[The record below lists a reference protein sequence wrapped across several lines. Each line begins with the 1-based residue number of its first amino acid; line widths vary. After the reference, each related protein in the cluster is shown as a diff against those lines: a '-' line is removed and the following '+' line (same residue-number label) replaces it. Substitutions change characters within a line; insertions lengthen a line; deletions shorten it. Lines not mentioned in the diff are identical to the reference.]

1 MEYDNLY
8 LEFKKEVP
16 ECLGFF
22 DKKETDNLVDDTVG
36 VHISFGMVVVP
47 YICNIINDKKTEEIK
62 KVFDFIEK
70 MAVSKDIKVQ
80 EVLDFTVL
88 EGLADEGYDVL
99 ERCKKYM
106 KINTVQHCEEVEKYF
121 Y

>member
-1 MEYDNLY
+1 MKYNNLY

-16 ECLGFF
+16 ECLEFF
-22 DKKETDNLVDDTVG
+22 RKKEMDNLVDETVG

-47 YICNIINDKKTEEIK
+47 YIGDIVDNKKTEEIR
-62 KVFDFIEK
+62 KVFDFMEK
-70 MAVSKDIKVQ
+70 MAVSEDIKVQ

-88 EGLADEGYDVL
+88 EGLADKGHDVIKQ
-99 ERCKKYM
+99 CKKYM
-106 KINTVQHCEEVEKYF
+106 KTNTVQHCEEIEKYF

>member
-1 MEYDNLY
+1 MKYDNLY
-8 LEFKKEVP
+8 SEFKKEVP
-16 ECLGFF
+16 ECLEFF
-22 DKKETDNLVDDTVG
+22 SKKETDNLIDETVG

-47 YICNIINDKKTEEIK
+47 YIQNVVNNEKLEEIR
-62 KVFDFIEK
+62 KVFEFMEK
-70 MAVSKDIKVQ
+70 MAASEDVKVQ

-88 EGLADEGYDVL
+88 EGLADEGHDVL
-99 ERCKKYM
+99 ERCKKNM